1 MLWKNSSV
9 IKNLSQNV
17 SLLHFLFLQKL
28 ISSDCLL
35 QCRRSESAS
44 VTYLGHHYLSNLYR
58 KPLSPSGLFV
68 SDERSP
74 NSGIQLSFDSILAA
88 HFFFPR
94 FYHWNPNAY
103 FTFWRLTMPF
113 LFTYQLSLPGL
124 CSVRNQSCV
133 SNMLLFTKTT
143 QGSWVV

>member
-17 SLLHFLFLQKL
+17 SLLYFLFLYKL

-44 VTYLGHHYLSNLYR
+44 VAYLGHHYLSILYR

-74 NSGIQLSFDSILAA
+74 NSGIQLSLASILAA
-88 HFFFPR
+88 PLLLPKILPLKSKCI
-94 FYHWNPNAY
+94 FYLLEVNYA
-103 FTFWRLTMPF
+103 
-113 LFTYQLSLPGL
+113 LSLHLSTFSARSVFSQEPEL
-124 CSVRNQSCV
+124 C
-133 SNMLLFTKTT
+133 L
-143 QGSWVV
+143 